1 MAGST
6 ADRRTGLVHEL
17 LRSHRSMMRVL
28 AILLVVAATTV
39 GYLLLVAL
47 PGVSRYIDMA
57 YDARNAQISVLEQS
71 GALRGWLA
79 TGDPVFLKSYD
90 RYGHDAQTSLDEL
103 VAAVDGDDTPGLT
116 DAVVHTVVARTA
128 WADWAQGVIDDGVGD
143 TPASEVGSARHD
155 AVRAT
160 LDEGRRLF
168 GTYRTANAAST
179 GLILDQRSAAMAA
192 ARTALIVG
200 LGIFLV
206 ALLGTFVATVR
217 RRRQVQQEVVLPVE
231 DLLRTIEKLRGGDL
245 RARSQVSGVR
255 ELDEIG
261 AALQGLSSSLAE
273 AHHHAVARETRLSGL
288 AERFELVVRVGR
300 EIAGSLSV
308 RYVAGTVA
316 SAAADLL
323 GGPTTL
329 WVRGEDQSFHA
340 VARSEDPHGSV
351 PPDDLVPDEV
361 VAVAAAE
368 ARPISADAHRAYP
381 LVLAG
386 MVVGVLDASA
396 VAVDDDTEQVL
407 QALLSTAAAA
417 LESAN
422 LHSAARELADV
433 DALTRLPNRRR
444 FQGDVEAEWERCRR
458 YGRPLSLV
466 MVDLDHFK
474 ELNDQHGHLFGDQ
487 VLRGAAEALVAALR
501 TSDTAYRYGGEE
513 FVVLLRETGL
523 EDAREVAER
532 LCEAVRTFRIG
543 GHPVRVTTSA
553 GVAERLSTMAHHTE
567 LVAKADAALY
577 AAKAAGRDRV
587 ATEGLAES
595 GLPDPPA
602 PITGLTT

>member
-1 MAGST
+1 MAGGT

-17 LRSHRSMMRVL
+17 LRNHRLMMRVL
-28 AILLVVAATTV
+28 LVLLVVAASTV
-39 GYLLLVAL
+39 GYLLLVAQ
-47 PGVSRYIDMA
+47 PRVSRYIDMA
-57 YDARNAQISVLEQS
+57 YGARNAQIAVLEQS
-71 GALRGWLA
+71 SALRGWLA
-79 TGDPVFLKSYD
+79 TGDAVFLESYD
-90 RYGHDAQTSLDEL
+90 RYGHDAQASLDGL

-116 DAVVHTVVARTA
+116 DAVVRTVVARTA

-143 TPASEVGSARHD
+143 TPAADVGAAQHD

-168 GTYRTANAAST
+168 DTYRTTNATST
-179 GLILDQRSAAMAA
+179 GLIVDQRSAAMSAS
-192 ARTALIVG
+192 RTALLVG

-206 ALLGTFVATVR
+206 ALVGTFVATVR
-217 RRRQVQQEVVLPVE
+217 RRRQVQQEVVRPVE
-231 DLLRTIEKLRGGDL
+231 DLLHTIEKLRGGDL

-261 AALQGLSSSLAE
+261 SALQGLSSSLAE

-308 RYVAGTVA
+308 RYVSSTVA

-351 PPDDLVPDEV
+351 PPEDLVPSEV
-361 VAVAAAE
+361 VAMAAAE
-368 ARPISADAHRAYP
+368 ARPMTADAHRAYP

-386 MVVGVLDASA
+386 MVVGVLDATA

-444 FQGDVEAEWERCRR
+444 FQGDVEVEWDRCRR
-458 YGRPLSLV
+458 YGRPMSLV
-466 MVDLDHFK
+466 MIDLDHFK
-474 ELNDQHGHLFGDQ
+474 ALNDEHGHLFGDQ
-487 VLRGAAEALVAALR
+487 VLRGAAEALAGALR

-532 LCEAVRTFRIG
+532 LCEAVRRFRVA

-553 GVAERLSTMAHHTE
+553 GVAERRSSMAHHTE
-567 LVAKADAALY
+567 LVATADAALY

-587 ATEGLAES
+587 AATGLADI
-595 GLPDPPA
+595 PN
-602 PITGLTT
+602 IGLTT